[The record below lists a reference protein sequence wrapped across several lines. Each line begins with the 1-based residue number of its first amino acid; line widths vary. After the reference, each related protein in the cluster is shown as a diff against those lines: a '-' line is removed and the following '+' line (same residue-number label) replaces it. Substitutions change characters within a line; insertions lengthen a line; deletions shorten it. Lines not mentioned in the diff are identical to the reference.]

1 MRTILY
7 VGSSTDLSYEHDLL
21 EEWGKR
27 GVTIAQV
34 SALNADDAAAEPAPD
49 PLQDVDVVVLES
61 GEMNSDI
68 LESHPDL
75 SAVVILD
82 DEAKVDVE
90 AATRAEIWVT
100 HAANRALLSRVQS
113 VAVALYPQACAP
125 GRAREHCRRAPER
138 TRERAVAGSHLVR
151 RHAFEPNE
159 STPVSLRRRASM
171 HERSQKDAE
180 GLEATPP

>member
-27 GVTIAQV
+27 GVTIAQA
-34 SALNADDAAAEPAPD
+34 STLNADAADPAAEPAPD
-49 PLQDVDVVVLES
+49 PLQDGDVVVLES
-61 GEMNSDI
+61 GEMNSDL

-75 SAVVILD
+75 SAVVLLD

-100 HAANRALLSRVQS
+100 HAANRALLSRLPFVNSQS
-113 VAVALYPQACAP
+113 PSRSA
-125 GRAREHCRRAPER
+125 
-138 TRERAVAGSHLVR
+138 R
-151 RHAFEPNE
+151 RHALQDALASIAGERPSGRVNE
-159 STPVSLRRRASM
+159 L
-171 HERSQKDAE
+171 
-180 GLEATPP
+180 

>member
-34 SALNADDAAAEPAPD
+34 SALNADVADATAEPAPD

-61 GEMNSDI
+61 GEMSSDL

-82 DEAKVDVE
+82 DKAKVDVE

-100 HAANRALLSRVQS
+100 HAANRALLSRLPFVNSQS
-113 VAVALYPQACAP
+113 PSRSA
-125 GRAREHCRRAPER
+125 
-138 TRERAVAGSHLVR
+138 R
-151 RHAFEPNE
+151 RHALQDALASIAGERPSGRVNE
-159 STPVSLRRRASM
+159 L
-171 HERSQKDAE
+171 
-180 GLEATPP
+180 

>member
-34 SALNADDAAAEPAPD
+34 SALNVDADNAAAEPAPD
-49 PLQDVDVVVLES
+49 PLQDVDVIVLES
-61 GEMNSDI
+61 GEMNGDL

-82 DEAKVDVE
+82 DKAEVDVE

-100 HAANRALLSRVQS
+100 QAANRALLSRLPFMNSQS
-113 VAVALYPQACAP
+113 PSRSA
-125 GRAREHCRRAPER
+125 
-138 TRERAVAGSHLVR
+138 R
-151 RHAFEPNE
+151 RHALQDALASIAGERQSGRVNE
-159 STPVSLRRRASM
+159 L
-171 HERSQKDAE
+171 
-180 GLEATPP
+180 

>member
-34 SALNADDAAAEPAPD
+34 SALNADDTAEPAPD

-61 GEMNSDI
+61 GEMNSDL

-82 DEAKVDVE
+82 DKAEVDVE

-100 HAANRALLSRVQS
+100 QAANRALLSRLPFMNSQS
-113 VAVALYPQACAP
+113 PSRSA
-125 GRAREHCRRAPER
+125 
-138 TRERAVAGSHLVR
+138 R
-151 RHAFEPNE
+151 RHALQDALASIAGERPSGRVNE
-159 STPVSLRRRASM
+159 L
-171 HERSQKDAE
+171 
-180 GLEATPP
+180 

>member
-34 SALNADDAAAEPAPD
+34 SALNADDADAVAEPAPD
-49 PLQDVDVVVLES
+49 PLQDVNVVVLES
-61 GEMNSDI
+61 GEMNSDL

-82 DEAKVDVE
+82 DKAEVDIE

-100 HAANRALLSRVQS
+100 QAANRALLSRLPFANS
-113 VAVALYPQACAP
+113 QAPSRSA
-125 GRAREHCRRAPER
+125 
-138 TRERAVAGSHLVR
+138 R
-151 RHAFEPNE
+151 RHALQDALASIAGERPSGHVNE
-159 STPVSLRRRASM
+159 L
-171 HERSQKDAE
+171 
-180 GLEATPP
+180 

>member
-7 VGSSTDLSYEHDLL
+7 VASSTDLSYEHDLL

-34 SALNADDAAAEPAPD
+34 SALNADDTAEPAPD

-61 GEMNSDI
+61 GEMSSDL

-82 DEAKVDVE
+82 DKAEVDVE

-100 HAANRALLSRVQS
+100 HAANRALLSRLPFVNSQS
-113 VAVALYPQACAP
+113 PSRSA
-125 GRAREHCRRAPER
+125 
-138 TRERAVAGSHLVR
+138 R
-151 RHAFEPNE
+151 RHALQDALASIAGERPSGRVNE
-159 STPVSLRRRASM
+159 L
-171 HERSQKDAE
+171 
-180 GLEATPP
+180 

>member
-34 SALNADDAAAEPAPD
+34 SALNADDTAEPAPD

-61 GEMNSDI
+61 GEMSSDL

-82 DEAKVDVE
+82 DKAEVDVE

-100 HAANRALLSRVQS
+100 HAANRALLSRLPFVNSQS
-113 VAVALYPQACAP
+113 PSRSA
-125 GRAREHCRRAPER
+125 
-138 TRERAVAGSHLVR
+138 R
-151 RHAFEPNE
+151 RHALQDALVSIAGERPSGRVNE
-159 STPVSLRRRASM
+159 L
-171 HERSQKDAE
+171 
-180 GLEATPP
+180 

>member
-21 EEWGKR
+21 EEWSKR

-34 SALNADDAAAEPAPD
+34 SALNADDADATAEPAPD

-61 GEMNSDI
+61 GEMNSEL

-82 DEAKVDVE
+82 DKAKVDVE

-100 HAANRALLSRVQS
+100 HAANRALLSRLPFVSSQS
-113 VAVALYPQACAP
+113 PSRSA
-125 GRAREHCRRAPER
+125 
-138 TRERAVAGSHLVR
+138 R
-151 RHAFEPNE
+151 RHALQDALASIAGERPSGRVNE
-159 STPVSLRRRASM
+159 L
-171 HERSQKDAE
+171 
-180 GLEATPP
+180 

>member
-34 SALNADDAAAEPAPD
+34 STLNADDAAGEPAPD

-61 GEMNSDI
+61 GEMTSDI

-82 DEAKVDVE
+82 DKAKVDVE
-90 AATRAEIWVT
+90 AATRAENLG
-100 HAANRALLSRVQS
+100 HPRRQSSAPLSPAIRVQS

-125 GRAREHCRRAPER
+125 GRAREHCGRAPER

-151 RHAFEPNE
+151 RHALEPNE

-171 HERSQKDAE
+171 H
-180 GLEATPP
+180 

>member
-27 GVTIAQV
+27 GVAIAQV
-34 SALNADDAAAEPAPD
+34 SALNADATAEPAPD

-61 GEMNSDI
+61 DEMNSEL

-82 DEAKVDVE
+82 DKAKVDVE

-100 HAANRALLSRVQS
+100 HAANRALLSRLPFVNSQS
-113 VAVALYPQACAP
+113 PSRSA
-125 GRAREHCRRAPER
+125 
-138 TRERAVAGSHLVR
+138 R
-151 RHAFEPNE
+151 RHALQDALASIAGERPSGRVNE
-159 STPVSLRRRASM
+159 L
-171 HERSQKDAE
+171 
-180 GLEATPP
+180 

>member
-21 EEWGKR
+21 EEWDKR

-34 SALNADDAAAEPAPD
+34 SALNADDADATTEPAPD

-61 GEMNSDI
+61 GEMNSDL

-82 DEAKVDVE
+82 DKAKVDVE

-100 HAANRALLSRVQS
+100 HAANRALLSRLPFVNSQS
-113 VAVALYPQACAP
+113 P
-125 GRAREHCRRAPER
+125 
-138 TRERAVAGSHLVR
+138 SHSAR
-151 RHAFEPNE
+151 RHALQDALASIAGERPSGRVNE
-159 STPVSLRRRASM
+159 L
-171 HERSQKDAE
+171 
-180 GLEATPP
+180 

>member
-34 SALNADDAAAEPAPD
+34 SALNADDADAVAEPAPD

-61 GEMNSDI
+61 GEMSSDL
-68 LESHPDL
+68 LESHPSL

-82 DEAKVDVE
+82 DKAKVDVE

-100 HAANRALLSRVQS
+100 QAANRALLSRLPFMNSQS
-113 VAVALYPQACAP
+113 PSRSA
-125 GRAREHCRRAPER
+125 
-138 TRERAVAGSHLVR
+138 R
-151 RHAFEPNE
+151 RHALQDALASIAGERPSGRVNE
-159 STPVSLRRRASM
+159 L
-171 HERSQKDAE
+171 
-180 GLEATPP
+180 

>member
-34 SALNADDAAAEPAPD
+34 SALNADAVAEPAPD

-61 GEMNSDI
+61 GEMNSDL

-82 DEAKVDVE
+82 DKAEVDVE

-100 HAANRALLSRVQS
+100 HAANRAILSRLPFVNSQS
-113 VAVALYPQACAP
+113 PS
-125 GRAREHCRRAPER
+125 RS
-138 TRERAVAGSHLVR
+138 TR
-151 RHAFEPNE
+151 RHALQDALASIAGERPSGRVNE
-159 STPVSLRRRASM
+159 L
-171 HERSQKDAE
+171 
-180 GLEATPP
+180 

>member
-34 SALNADDAAAEPAPD
+34 STLNADDAAGEPAPE

-61 GEMNSDI
+61 GEMTSDI

-82 DEAKVDVE
+82 DKAKVDVE

-100 HAANRALLSRVQS
+100 HAANRALLSRLPFVYSQS
-113 VAVALYPQACAP
+113 PS
-125 GRAREHCRRAPER
+125 RS
-138 TRERAVAGSHLVR
+138 TR
-151 RHAFEPNE
+151 RHALQDALASIAGERPSGRVNE
-159 STPVSLRRRASM
+159 L
-171 HERSQKDAE
+171 
-180 GLEATPP
+180 

>member
-34 SALNADDAAAEPAPD
+34 STLNADDADAVAEPAPD

-61 GEMNSDI
+61 GEMNSDL

-82 DEAKVDVE
+82 DKAKVDVE

-100 HAANRALLSRVQS
+100 QAANRALLSRLPFVNSQS
-113 VAVALYPQACAP
+113 PSRSA
-125 GRAREHCRRAPER
+125 
-138 TRERAVAGSHLVR
+138 R
-151 RHAFEPNE
+151 RHALQDALAGIAGERPSGRVNE
-159 STPVSLRRRASM
+159 L
-171 HERSQKDAE
+171 
-180 GLEATPP
+180 

>member
-34 SALNADDAAAEPAPD
+34 STLNADDADAVAEPAPD

-61 GEMNSDI
+61 GEMNSEL

-82 DEAKVDVE
+82 DKAMVDVE

-100 HAANRALLSRVQS
+100 QAANRALLSRLPFVYSQS
-113 VAVALYPQACAP
+113 PS
-125 GRAREHCRRAPER
+125 RS
-138 TRERAVAGSHLVR
+138 TR
-151 RHAFEPNE
+151 RHALQDALASIAGERPSGRVNE
-159 STPVSLRRRASM
+159 L
-171 HERSQKDAE
+171 
-180 GLEATPP
+180 

>member
-27 GVTIAQV
+27 GVTITQV
-34 SALNADDAAAEPAPD
+34 SALNADADNAAAEPEPD

-61 GEMNSDI
+61 GEMSSDL
-68 LESHPDL
+68 LESHPSL

-100 HAANRALLSRVQS
+100 QAANRALLSRLPFMNSQS
-113 VAVALYPQACAP
+113 PSRSA
-125 GRAREHCRRAPER
+125 
-138 TRERAVAGSHLVR
+138 R
-151 RHAFEPNE
+151 RHALQDALASIAGERPSGRVNE
-159 STPVSLRRRASM
+159 L
-171 HERSQKDAE
+171 
-180 GLEATPP
+180 

>member
-7 VGSSTDLSYEHDLL
+7 VGSSTDLSYEHGLL

-34 SALNADDAAAEPAPD
+34 SALNADDVDATAEPAPD

-61 GEMNSDI
+61 GEMNSDL
-68 LESHPDL
+68 LESHPSL

-82 DEAKVDVE
+82 DKAKVDVE

-100 HAANRALLSRVQS
+100 HAANRAILFRLPFVNSQSPSRS
-113 VAVALYPQACAP
+113 A
-125 GRAREHCRRAPER
+125 
-138 TRERAVAGSHLVR
+138 R
-151 RHAFEPNE
+151 RHALQDALASIAGERPSGRVNE
-159 STPVSLRRRASM
+159 L
-171 HERSQKDAE
+171 
-180 GLEATPP
+180 

>member
-34 SALNADDAAAEPAPD
+34 SALNADADNAAAEPEPD

-61 GEMNSDI
+61 GEMSSDL
-68 LESHPDL
+68 LESHPSL

-100 HAANRALLSRVQS
+100 QAANRALLSRLPFMNSQS
-113 VAVALYPQACAP
+113 PSRSA
-125 GRAREHCRRAPER
+125 
-138 TRERAVAGSHLVR
+138 
-151 RHAFEPNE
+151 
-159 STPVSLRRRASM
+159 RRRALQDALASIAG
-171 HERSQKDAE
+171 ERPSGRVNE
-180 GLEATPP
+180 L

>member
-7 VGSSTDLSYEHDLL
+7 VGSSTDLSYEHGLL

-34 SALNADDAAAEPAPD
+34 SALNADDVDATAEPAPD

-61 GEMNSDI
+61 GEMNSGL
-68 LESHPDL
+68 LESHPSL

-82 DEAKVDVE
+82 DKAKVDVE

-100 HAANRALLSRVQS
+100 HAANRAILFRLPVVNSQSPSRS
-113 VAVALYPQACAP
+113 A
-125 GRAREHCRRAPER
+125 
-138 TRERAVAGSHLVR
+138 R
-151 RHAFEPNE
+151 RHALQDALASIAGERPSGRVNE
-159 STPVSLRRRASM
+159 L
-171 HERSQKDAE
+171 
-180 GLEATPP
+180 

>member
-27 GVTIAQV
+27 GVTIAQA
-34 SALNADDAAAEPAPD
+34 STLNADAAAEPAPD

-61 GEMNSDI
+61 GEMNSDL

-75 SAVVILD
+75 SAVVLLD

-100 HAANRALLSRVQS
+100 HAANRALLSRLPFVNSQS
-113 VAVALYPQACAP
+113 PSRSA
-125 GRAREHCRRAPER
+125 
-138 TRERAVAGSHLVR
+138 R
-151 RHAFEPNE
+151 RHALQDALASIAGERPSGRVNE
-159 STPVSLRRRASM
+159 L
-171 HERSQKDAE
+171 
-180 GLEATPP
+180 

>member
-34 SALNADDAAAEPAPD
+34 SALNVDDADATAEPAPD

-61 GEMNSDI
+61 GEMNSEL

-82 DEAKVDVE
+82 DKAKVDVE

-100 HAANRALLSRVQS
+100 HAANRALLSRLPFVNSQS
-113 VAVALYPQACAP
+113 PSRSA
-125 GRAREHCRRAPER
+125 
-138 TRERAVAGSHLVR
+138 R
-151 RHAFEPNE
+151 RHALQDALASIAGERPSGRVNE
-159 STPVSLRRRASM
+159 L
-171 HERSQKDAE
+171 
-180 GLEATPP
+180 

>member
-27 GVTIAQV
+27 GVTVAQV
-34 SALNADDAAAEPAPD
+34 STLNADDADAVAEPAPD

-61 GEMNSDI
+61 GEMSSEL

-82 DEAKVDVE
+82 DKAKVDVE

-100 HAANRALLSRVQS
+100 HAANRALLSRLPFVNNQS
-113 VAVALYPQACAP
+113 PSRSA
-125 GRAREHCRRAPER
+125 
-138 TRERAVAGSHLVR
+138 R
-151 RHAFEPNE
+151 RHALQDALASIAGERPSGRVNE
-159 STPVSLRRRASM
+159 L
-171 HERSQKDAE
+171 
-180 GLEATPP
+180 

>member
-34 SALNADDAAAEPAPD
+34 SALNADADNAAAEPAPD

-61 GEMNSDI
+61 GEMNSDL

-82 DEAKVDVE
+82 DGAKVDVE

-100 HAANRALLSRVQS
+100 QAANRALLSRLPFVNSQS
-113 VAVALYPQACAP
+113 PSRSA
-125 GRAREHCRRAPER
+125 
-138 TRERAVAGSHLVR
+138 R
-151 RHAFEPNE
+151 RHALQDALASIAGERPSGRVNE
-159 STPVSLRRRASM
+159 L
-171 HERSQKDAE
+171 
-180 GLEATPP
+180 

>member
-7 VGSSTDLSYEHDLL
+7 VGSSTDLSYEHGLL

-34 SALNADDAAAEPAPD
+34 SALNADDVDATAEPAPD

-61 GEMNSDI
+61 GEMNSGL
-68 LESHPDL
+68 LESHPSL

-82 DEAKVDVE
+82 DKAKVDVE

-100 HAANRALLSRVQS
+100 HAANRAILFRLPFVNSQSPSRS
-113 VAVALYPQACAP
+113 A
-125 GRAREHCRRAPER
+125 
-138 TRERAVAGSHLVR
+138 R
-151 RHAFEPNE
+151 RHALQDALASIAGERPSGRVNE
-159 STPVSLRRRASM
+159 L
-171 HERSQKDAE
+171 
-180 GLEATPP
+180 

>member
-34 SALNADDAAAEPAPD
+34 SALNADDTAEPAPD
-49 PLQDVDVVVLES
+49 PLQNVDVVVLES
-61 GEMNSDI
+61 GEMSSDL

-82 DEAKVDVE
+82 DKAEVDVE

-100 HAANRALLSRVQS
+100 HAANRALLSRLPFVNSQS
-113 VAVALYPQACAP
+113 PSRSA
-125 GRAREHCRRAPER
+125 
-138 TRERAVAGSHLVR
+138 R
-151 RHAFEPNE
+151 RHALQDALASIAGERPSGRVNE
-159 STPVSLRRRASM
+159 L
-171 HERSQKDAE
+171 
-180 GLEATPP
+180 

>member
-27 GVTIAQV
+27 GVTIAQA
-34 SALNADDAAAEPAPD
+34 STLNADAADAAAEPA

-61 GEMNSDI
+61 GEMNSDL

-75 SAVVILD
+75 SAVVLLD

-100 HAANRALLSRVQS
+100 HAANRALLSRLPFVNSQS
-113 VAVALYPQACAP
+113 PSRSA
-125 GRAREHCRRAPER
+125 
-138 TRERAVAGSHLVR
+138 R
-151 RHAFEPNE
+151 RHALQDALASIAGERPSGRVNE
-159 STPVSLRRRASM
+159 L
-171 HERSQKDAE
+171 
-180 GLEATPP
+180 

>member
-7 VGSSTDLSYEHDLL
+7 VGSSTGLSYEHDLL

-34 SALNADDAAAEPAPD
+34 SALNADDADATAEPVPD

-61 GEMNSDI
+61 GEMNSDL

-82 DEAKVDVE
+82 DKAKVDVE

-100 HAANRALLSRVQS
+100 HAANRALLSRLPFVNSQS
-113 VAVALYPQACAP
+113 PSRSA
-125 GRAREHCRRAPER
+125 
-138 TRERAVAGSHLVR
+138 R
-151 RHAFEPNE
+151 RHALQDALASIAGERPSGRVNE
-159 STPVSLRRRASM
+159 L
-171 HERSQKDAE
+171 
-180 GLEATPP
+180 

>member
-34 SALNADDAAAEPAPD
+34 SALNADDADATAEPAPD

-61 GEMNSDI
+61 GEMNSDL

-82 DEAKVDVE
+82 DKAKVDVE

-100 HAANRALLSRVQS
+100 QAANRALLSRLPFVNSQS
-113 VAVALYPQACAP
+113 PS
-125 GRAREHCRRAPER
+125 RF
-138 TRERAVAGSHLVR
+138 TR
-151 RHAFEPNE
+151 RHALQDALASIAGERPSGRVNE
-159 STPVSLRRRASM
+159 L
-171 HERSQKDAE
+171 
-180 GLEATPP
+180 

>member
-34 SALNADDAAAEPAPD
+34 SALNADDTAEPAPD

-61 GEMNSDI
+61 GEMSSDL

-82 DEAKVDVE
+82 DKAEVDVE

-100 HAANRALLSRVQS
+100 HAANRALLSRLPFVNSQS
-113 VAVALYPQACAP
+113 PSRSA
-125 GRAREHCRRAPER
+125 
-138 TRERAVAGSHLVR
+138 R
-151 RHAFEPNE
+151 RHALQDALASIAGERPSGRVNE
-159 STPVSLRRRASM
+159 L
-171 HERSQKDAE
+171 
-180 GLEATPP
+180 

>member
-34 SALNADDAAAEPAPD
+34 SALNADDADATAEPAPD

-61 GEMNSDI
+61 GEMNSEL

-82 DEAKVDVE
+82 DKAKVDVE

-100 HAANRALLSRVQS
+100 HAANRALLSRLPFVNSQS
-113 VAVALYPQACAP
+113 LS
-125 GRAREHCRRAPER
+125 RS
-138 TRERAVAGSHLVR
+138 TR
-151 RHAFEPNE
+151 RHALQDALASIAGERPSGRVNE
-159 STPVSLRRRASM
+159 L
-171 HERSQKDAE
+171 
-180 GLEATPP
+180 

>member
-34 SALNADDAAAEPAPD
+34 SALNADDADATTEPEPD

-61 GEMNSDI
+61 GEMSSDL
-68 LESHPDL
+68 LESHPSL

-100 HAANRALLSRVQS
+100 QAANRALLSRLPFMNSQS
-113 VAVALYPQACAP
+113 PSRSA
-125 GRAREHCRRAPER
+125 
-138 TRERAVAGSHLVR
+138 R
-151 RHAFEPNE
+151 RHALQDALASIAGERPSGRVNE
-159 STPVSLRRRASM
+159 L
-171 HERSQKDAE
+171 
-180 GLEATPP
+180 

>member
-34 SALNADDAAAEPAPD
+34 SALNADADNAAAEPEPD

-61 GEMNSDI
+61 GEMSSDL
-68 LESHPDL
+68 LESHPSL

-100 HAANRALLSRVQS
+100 QAANRALLSRLPFMNSQS
-113 VAVALYPQACAP
+113 PSRFA
-125 GRAREHCRRAPER
+125 
-138 TRERAVAGSHLVR
+138 R
-151 RHAFEPNE
+151 RHALQDALASIAGERPSGRVNE
-159 STPVSLRRRASM
+159 L
-171 HERSQKDAE
+171 
-180 GLEATPP
+180 

>member
-34 SALNADDAAAEPAPD
+34 SALNVDDADATAEPAPD

-61 GEMNSDI
+61 DEMNSEL

-82 DEAKVDVE
+82 DKAKVDVE

-100 HAANRALLSRVQS
+100 HAATTEQVQNGNRAVSAGARLI
-113 VAVALYPQACAP
+113 C
-125 GRAREHCRRAPER
+125 REHPLEGDAGHGDVGPDPVQHEDAHGEQDLAAELLHAER
-138 TRERAVAGSHLVR
+138 VE
-151 RHAFEPNE
+151 E
-159 STPVSLRRRASM
+159 SV
-171 HERSQKDAE
+171 
-180 GLEATPP
+180 

>member
-34 SALNADDAAAEPAPD
+34 STLNADDADAVAEPAPD

-61 GEMNSDI
+61 GEMNSDL

-82 DEAKVDVE
+82 DKAKVDVE

-100 HAANRALLSRVQS
+100 HAANRALLSRLPFVNSQS
-113 VAVALYPQACAP
+113 PSRSA
-125 GRAREHCRRAPER
+125 
-138 TRERAVAGSHLVR
+138 R
-151 RHAFEPNE
+151 RHALQDALASIAGERPSGRVNE
-159 STPVSLRRRASM
+159 L
-171 HERSQKDAE
+171 
-180 GLEATPP
+180 

>member
-7 VGSSTDLSYEHDLL
+7 VGSSTDLSYEHELL

-34 SALNADDAAAEPAPD
+34 STLNADDADAVAEPAPD

-61 GEMNSDI
+61 GEMNSEL

-82 DEAKVDVE
+82 DKAKVDVE
-90 AATRAEIWVT
+90 AATHAEIWVT
-100 HAANRALLSRVQS
+100 HAANRALLSRLPFVNSQS
-113 VAVALYPQACAP
+113 PSRSA
-125 GRAREHCRRAPER
+125 
-138 TRERAVAGSHLVR
+138 R
-151 RHAFEPNE
+151 RHALQDALASIAGERPSGRVNE
-159 STPVSLRRRASM
+159 L
-171 HERSQKDAE
+171 
-180 GLEATPP
+180 